1 MKLLSTIVFVV
12 GMCASVDA
20 FAKTVTVGFISSLSG
35 PISSLGIPY
44 ANGAIAGH
52 KAIAKSAD
60 ADIKLIRLDDA
71 SDPATAARNARK
83 LINEDQVDVL
93 MGTSGVPGTM
103 AIAAVAN
110 ESKVPFIAISPV
122 ANVSPATAQW
132 MVSVAQ
138 PTELMINAVVEHM
151 KAHGVKTVSYIG
163 FSDAWGDLAY
173 DALKKHAVQVGIE
186 LLNDERYSR
195 TDASVTGQIL
205 KIRAKKPDAILAGT
219 SGTPAALP
227 YLELKKLG
235 YKGKVYGTHGLINS
249 DFIRVV
255 GKAGDDILAPT
266 GPVTVAEQLPDTN
279 PVKKVALAYREA
291 FQAAFPKGSPDVF
304 SAWSYDAW
312 LLLVAATAEAQKH
325 AEPGTPAYRQAV
337 MDAIFKTHELA
348 GTHGVYN
355 YKRGSPFGTDER
367 ARVVVRLQGGKW
379 KLENE

>member
-1 MKLLSTIVFVV
+1 MKLLSIV
-12 GMCASVDA
+12 MCASAMCMSAGAV
-20 FAKTVTVGFISSLSG
+20 AKTVTVGFVSSLSG

-44 ANGAIAGH
+44 ANGVIAGH
-52 KAIAKSAD
+52 KSMGTAGD
-60 ADIKLIRLDDA
+60 ADIRLIRLDDA

-110 ESKVPFIAISPV
+110 ESRVPFIAISPV
-122 ANVSPATAQW
+122 ANVSEKSAEW

-138 PTELMINAVVEHM
+138 PTELMINAVVDHM

-173 DALKKHAVQVGIE
+173 DALKKRAAESGIE
-186 LLNDERYSR
+186 VLNDERYAR
-195 TDASVTGQIL
+195 TDTSVTGQIL
-205 KIRAKKPDAILAGT
+205 KIRAQKPDAILAGT

-235 YKGKVYGTHGLINS
+235 YKGKVYGTHGLINN

-255 GKAGDDILAPT
+255 GKAGDGILAPT

-279 PVKKVALAYREA
+279 PSKKVALKYRDA
-291 FQAAFPKGSPDVF
+291 FKNAFPKGTPDVF
-304 SAWSYDAW
+304 SAWSFDAW
-312 LLLVAATAEAQKH
+312 VLLVSAATEALQH
-325 AEPGTPAYRQAV
+325 AEPGTPDYRKAV
-337 MDAIFKTHELA
+337 MDAIFSTRELA
-348 GTHGVYN
+348 GAHGVYN

-367 ARVVVRLQGGKW
+367 ARVVVKLQDGKW

>member
-1 MKLLSTIVFVV
+1 MKLLS
-12 GMCASVDA
+12 GMICAVAVCASA
-20 FAKTVTVGFISSLSG
+20 SAMARTVTVGFISSLSG

-52 KAIAKSAD
+52 KAMGTAGD
-60 ADIKLIRLDDA
+60 ADIRLIRLDDA

-83 LINEDQVDVL
+83 LINEDQVDAL

-110 ESKVPFIAISPV
+110 ESRVPFIAISPV
-122 ANVSPATAQW
+122 ANVSAKTAEW

-138 PTELMINAVVEHM
+138 PTELMINAVVDHM

-173 DALKKHAVQVGIE
+173 DALKKRAAETGIE
-186 LLNDERYSR
+186 VLNDERYSR
-195 TDASVTGQIL
+195 SDASVTGQIL
-205 KIRAKKPDAILAGT
+205 KIRARKPDAILAGT

-255 GKAGDDILAPT
+255 GKAGDGILAPT

-279 PVKKVALAYREA
+279 PVKKVALDYRDA
-291 FQAAFPKGSPDVF
+291 FKSAFPKGTPDVF

-312 LLLVAATAEAQKH
+312 ILLVSAATKAQKH
-325 AEPGTPAYRQAV
+325 AEPGTPAYREAI
-337 MDAIFKTHELA
+337 MNAIFDTHELA
-348 GTHGVYN
+348 GSHGVYN

-367 ARVVVRLQGGKW
+367 ARVVVKLQGGDW